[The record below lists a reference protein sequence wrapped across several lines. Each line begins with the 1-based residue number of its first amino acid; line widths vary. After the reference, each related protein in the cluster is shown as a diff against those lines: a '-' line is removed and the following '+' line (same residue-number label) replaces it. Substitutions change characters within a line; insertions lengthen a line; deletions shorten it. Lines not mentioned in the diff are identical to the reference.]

1 MTLPDRA
8 SLLAHIEQRLALA
21 GLTPQ
26 TSLLASLA
34 TYLEVQEDERR
45 HMARELHAAIPQ
57 STLTVLP
64 RARHLTPIEFPDQIA
79 SQLRALI
86 GRAAAPHA

>member
-1 MTLPDRA
+1 
-8 SLLAHIEQRLALA
+8 
-21 GLTPQ
+21 
-26 TSLLASLA
+26 
-34 TYLEVQEDERR
+34 
-45 HMARELHAAIPQ
+45 MARELHAAIPQ

-86 GRAAAPHA
+86 DRAAAPHA